1 VNSQKRR
8 TVKSKRAPQIKRAL
22 QPKRLPQPGRA
33 PQPEPLQLESRLTI
47 VQAAALHRTLAALL
61 ADGGPI
67 ALDGTRVEEIDTAIL
82 QLLASLWRT
91 ARERGIPCTWRGT
104 SEVLRRTAIL
114 IGMAEA
120 LHFADGDP
128 VRGRDRA
135 AT

>member
-1 VNSQKRR
+1 VNSQKKRP
-8 TVKSKRAPQIKRAL
+8 VKSKRVPQIK
-22 QPKRLPQPGRA
+22 PA
-33 PQPEPLQLESRLTI
+33 PQPEPLHLESRLTI
-47 VQAAALHRTLAALL
+47 VQAAGLHRTLAARL

-91 ARERGIPCTWRGT
+91 ARERGTPCTWRGT

-114 IGMAEA
+114 IGVAEA
-120 LHFADGDP
+120 LHFADDDP
-128 VRGRDRA
+128 VRDRDRA